1 MVTPNNSIK
10 IDDIQVRAS
19 AGRPIAFDGV
29 HSGKTL
35 SGIDMEITV
44 NTDADI
50 QAIEELLKKDTVT
63 VEDPFADRQ
72 YEATVARKSSGYQ
85 EGRPERW
92 YNFEVKEMDEVIP
105 FESLEIEGHTFNVIR
120 NTEQLHHDG
129 VMGLYILL
137 RLSPEEFQEFQSL
150 LRLSRIN
157 IRRIGIDETPIVRRF
172 GGALYWSSHEEGS
185 QRFYKQIAR
194 FFPVDP
200 EPRSARNSLMNGQM
214 AQSRMLVALSAR
226 YEALVKILVD
236 NGQLTQENRD
246 ALMSEDWRELI
257 SDEREAMI
265 RSKLTEVPDA
275 ELELD

>member
-19 AGRPIAFDGV
+19 AGRPFAFDGV

-50 QAIEELLKKDTVT
+50 QTIEELLKKDSVT

-72 YEATVARKSSGYQ
+72 YEATVARKSSRYQ
-85 EGRPERW
+85 EGRPEKW

-105 FESLEIEGHTFNVIR
+105 FESLEIEGHMFNVIR
-120 NTEQLHHDG
+120 NTEQLHDD
-129 VMGLYILL
+129 VIGLYILL

-157 IRRIGIDETPIVRRF
+157 IRRIGIDEIPIVRRF
-172 GGALYWSSHEEGS
+172 GVALYWSSHEEGS

-200 EPRSARNSLMNGQM
+200 EPGRTGISLMNDQM
-214 AQSRMLVALSAR
+214 AQSQMLVALSAR

-246 ALMSEDWRELI
+246 ALMSEDWKELI
-257 SDEREAMI
+257 SDEREVMI
-265 RSKLTEVPDA
+265 RSKLTEVRDA

>member
-19 AGRPIAFDGV
+19 AGRPFAFDGV

-50 QAIEELLKKDTVT
+50 QTIEELLKKDSVT

-72 YEATVARKSSGYQ
+72 YEATVARKSSRYQ
-85 EGRPERW
+85 EGRPEKW

-120 NTEQLHHDG
+120 NTEQLHDDD
-129 VMGLYILL
+129 VIGLYILL

-157 IRRIGIDETPIVRRF
+157 IRRIGIDEIPIVRRF

-200 EPRSARNSLMNGQM
+200 EPGRTGISLMNDQM
-214 AQSRMLVALSAR
+214 AQSQMLVALSAR

-246 ALMSEDWRELI
+246 ALMSEDWKELI
-257 SDEREAMI
+257 SDEREVMI
-265 RSKLTEVPDA
+265 RSKLTAVRDA